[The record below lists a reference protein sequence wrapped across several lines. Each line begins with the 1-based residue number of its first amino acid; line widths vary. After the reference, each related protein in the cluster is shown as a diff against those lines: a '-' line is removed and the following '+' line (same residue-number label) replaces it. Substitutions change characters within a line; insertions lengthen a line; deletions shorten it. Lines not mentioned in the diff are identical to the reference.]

1 MPPAPH
7 PTKWGSQCFCS
18 KVMGVKTGVEDAV
31 SRQIIFLTFQQIVEQ
46 LNLLCIEEEMLSA
59 GKDVKRKKKNTQK
72 PLSATVCYYFQS
84 FAVDFKPLGMVS
96 THLAPN
102 AVLHPWRGC
111 SQRDTIGCIQII
123 TLLC

>member
-1 MPPAPH
+1 
-7 PTKWGSQCFCS
+7 
-18 KVMGVKTGVEDAV
+18 MGVKTGVEDAV
-31 SRQIIFLTFQQIVEQ
+31 SRQIVFLTSQQIVEQ
-46 LNLLCIEEEMLSA
+46 LNLLCIEEETLWA
-59 GKDVKRKKKNTQK
+59 GKDVKRKKNHQN

-84 FAVDFKPLGMVS
+84 FATDFKPLGMVS

-111 SQRDTIGCIQII
+111 SQRHTIGCIQII